1 MAPPPNLEAFNAPS
15 REVCAVNRERTNTP
29 LQALVTLNDPQ
40 FVEAARYLAQQALAQ
55 SGGDDAK
62 VVNYLARRVVCRE
75 LSEQEQQIL
84 LADKADFL
92 AYYQSQPDDAKAF
105 ISVGESKVDE
115 KLDAAEL
122 AAWTLVSNQIMN
134 LDEALNK

>member
-1 MAPPPNLEAFNAPS
+1 
-15 REVCAVNRERTNTP
+15 VNRERTNTP

-55 SGGDDAK
+55 NGGDDAI